1 MQKVK
6 KFISSRITI
15 LVILVVTLSAV
26 LLGTSFLQNNFAG
39 AKPEHEV
46 FIDYYD
52 SSYSTIVGHRDVTC
66 FGVFT
71 SGQVTPYYVAFD
83 GDQCGYPDF

>member
-1 MQKVK
+1 MQKLK
-6 KFISSRITI
+6 NLIGSRVAILAI
-15 LVILVVTLSAV
+15 LVIATFAV
-26 LLGTSFLQNNFAG
+26 LLGTSNNFAG

-52 SSYSTIVGHRDVTC
+52 STWSTIVGHRDVTC

-71 SGQVTPYYVAFD
+71 TGQVTPYYVAFD
-83 GDQCGYPDF
+83 GDSCGYPDF